1 MTLRKSIE
9 VFFGLLSLCWD
20 KWSREPIPG
29 RLWIILDDLPEG
41 KNCSVRPSRIHEGLF
56 DSCEGLIEG
65 RLTFFFFF
73 KSTLLSSF
81 YCSGHRV
88 YYTWSNYRKDMA
100 LVIVQRYFSKP
111 RHTMP

>member
-65 RLTFFFFF
+65 RLTFFFFLNQLYSRL
-73 KSTLLSSF
+73 ST
-81 YCSGHRV
+81 
-88 YYTWSNYRKDMA
+88 
-100 LVIVQRYFSKP
+100 VQGIECITHGAITEKIWL
-111 RHTMP
+111 